1 VSLAEWQMAKRQVAS
16 RALDAEG
23 KTPAEL
29 VLVTDLEVL
38 SKQRAQEKRAT
49 QRAGARRAQP
59 SGERQAAQHAPQAD
73 TDEETQ
79 RVLRFLY
86 H

>member
-1 VSLAEWQMAKRQVAS
+1 MAKRQVAS
-16 RALDAEG
+16 RAHDAEG
-23 KTPAEL
+23 KTAEL
-29 VLVTDLEVL
+29 VLVTDLQTL
-38 SKQRAQEKRAT
+38 SKQRAHEK
-49 QRAGARRAQP
+49 
-59 SGERQAAQHAPQAD
+59 QAAQRTGTKHAQPLEEQQRETTEHAPKAE